1 MEHWEEHVQLLTL
14 YAYDN
19 DVAVYFDELLSQKR
33 GDDDMPVNGWLFE
46 YVGQMWRYAD
56 QQFGPLYQGN
66 DPRFYTVFH
75 VGRYNGCHIA
85 TQMEAS
91 HDFHHV
97 LDCGSS
103 SRTMWNTKTTSSTT
117 NISWAVSH
125 IGIRYAR
132 GVLGNPMWSIDQSA
146 LEHIVRYD
154 ICLGV
159 NHPEVAQM
167 VLDEFIDSPQTSP
180 RAKSYW
186 LRDFYLP
193 VYNSYGNTTVLANY
207 FSLLSTN
214 FPTFVNNDGFRRY
227 NNATITVTL
236 GLYVHFW
243 SGAANTSL
251 QYMAAKAFGWTA
263 QDSNDFRQAQK
274 DFPRICYAGQYDDIL
289 LTQNRPLSVLLGI
302 SIPFVAVALT
312 ASAVACWWYRK
323 KKRGQRIQAV
333 SLRSLVSNSKEC
345 QYGRDTAFTDTDNAP
360 NGGKDSDFVIGKDL
374 KLFVVPRKR
383 FKQSKLY
390 N

>member
-1 MEHWEEHVQLLTL
+1 
-14 YAYDN
+14 
-19 DVAVYFDELLSQKR
+19 
-33 GDDDMPVNGWLFE
+33 
-46 YVGQMWRYAD
+46 
-56 QQFGPLYQGN
+56 
-66 DPRFYTVFH
+66 
-75 VGRYNGCHIA
+75 
-85 TQMEAS
+85 
-91 HDFHHV
+91 
-97 LDCGSS
+97 
-103 SRTMWNTKTTSSTT
+103 MWNTKTTSSTT

-383 FKQSKLY
+383 FKQSSVILGKGEFGTVYAATAWGLY
-390 N
+390 GLVGKVPVAAKVLKSRFDDDDVEKRTLFKKEVHITIKAGKHLNLVNLLGIVLDEANGKYDHVRRSCA